1 MKADWPWGWAGGLA
15 GVPGVLQ
22 IVLKLGSNPGKV
34 DLVVENFVEAI
45 EIQIGHFLL
54 LATHGMTHGRDPGKL
69 GEKD

>member
-1 MKADWPWGWAGGLA
+1 MKADWPWDWVGGLA

-45 EIQIGHFLL
+45 EIQIGRFWLL
-54 LATHGMTHGRDPGKL
+54 GIHGRDPGKL
-69 GEKD
+69 DEKD